1 MTEVNSKL
9 ESFDSKS
16 SFLSHDI
23 SVVKFASGPMAAI
36 IGQRKAEYAC
46 QTSKLFTGQEALD
59 WGLIDQLV
67 SPEGK
72 LFLISSNFS

>member
-1 MTEVNSKL
+1 MMP
-9 ESFDSKS
+9 
-16 SFLSHDI
+16 SHDASI
-23 SVVKFASGPMAAI
+23 EQFASGPMAAI

-72 LFLISSNFS
+72 CFLGRFGTFSEVFRMQFA

>member
-1 MTEVNSKL
+1 M
-9 ESFDSKS
+9 
-16 SFLSHDI
+16 SHDVSI
-23 SVVKFASGPMAAI
+23 EQFASGPMAAI

-67 SPEGK
+67 SPDGK
-72 LFLISSNFS
+72 IFPSVPHLSHFYNSFDFNVLIIF

>member
-1 MTEVNSKL
+1 MGHPSSKV
-9 ESFDSKS
+9 SKS
-16 SFLSHDI
+16 SSPSHEV
-23 SVVKFASGPMAAI
+23 SVVQFASGPMAAI

-67 SPEGK
+67 SFEGK
-72 LFLISSNFS
+72 

>member
-1 MTEVNSKL
+1 MMYPEQ
-9 ESFDSKS
+9 
-16 SFLSHDI
+16 
-23 SVVKFASGPMAAI
+23 FASGPMAAI

-72 LFLISSNFS
+72 IFPLVPHFSYFYNSFDFKLKSTF

>member
-1 MTEVNSKL
+1 MVRALIERY
-9 ESFDSKS
+9 
-16 SFLSHDI
+16 
-23 SVVKFASGPMAAI
+23 PAI

-67 SPEGK
+67 SFEGK
-72 LFLISSNFS
+72 